1 MNVTQWTAGALP
13 RECDLV
19 IVGGG
24 FGGLTALVRALEHRC
39 GWRILI
45 VERHPR
51 SGPGIA
57 YGGCDSHHLLNVP
70 ASRMGA
76 LPEDP
81 GAFHMWLERTQPGRF
96 APGDFVPR
104 SLFAAYVDEMVAKA
118 FESISS
124 SPAAPADPPAPP
136 PVFAKDALV
145 RAEPL
150 SRHVDLLFG
159 SGTAVRTR
167 ALMMA
172 PGLPAARAPW
182 RAFDEDVP
190 LVHLAPD
197 PWAPTAL
204 AGISPEAPVVIVGSG
219 LTAIDIVSA
228 LRRRGHKGHIT
239 MLSRSGRL
247 PLAHADGAVTNS
259 EYDQALL
266 TRGVRDALRAV
277 RVAAKDLR
285 ARNLPWQGALD
296 GLRSLT
302 SSVWA
307 SWSIQQRARFLK
319 HIRPLW
325 EVHRHRAPRPLLDD
339 LAAQQHDGSISI
351 VRGAVRGLRCGP
363 SGVIVTA
370 HSSSGVTRELPAARV
385 INCAGPAQGVRD
397 TADPLIAS
405 LLQSGVATTDELGIG
420 LHTDAMGRLAARDGS
435 TQERIWLVGALR
447 RGDLWESTAVPE
459 LRAQVAQAIDG
470 IAALLHR
477 R

>member
-1 MNVTQWTAGALP
+1 MNVAQWNASALP

-24 FGGLTALVRALEHRC
+24 FGGLTAMVRALGFRS

-76 LPEDP
+76 LAEDP
-81 GAFHMWLERTQPGRF
+81 SAFHAWLERTQPGRF
-96 APGDFVPR
+96 APADFVPR
-104 SLFAAYVDEMVAKA
+104 SLFAVYVDEVVAKA
-118 FESISS
+118 VASTAGSS
-124 SPAAPADPPAPP
+124 VAPADPPAPP
-136 PVFAKDALV
+136 PVFAKDVLV

-159 SGTAVRTR
+159 SGDAVRTR
-167 ALMMA
+167 ALLMA
-172 PGLPAARAPW
+172 PGLPTARAPW

-204 AGISPEAPVVIVGSG
+204 SGIPSDAPVVIVGSG

-228 LRRRGHKGHIT
+228 LRRLGHKGHIT

-247 PLAHADGAVTNS
+247 PLPHADGAVTNS
-259 EYDQALL
+259 EYDKALL

-277 RVAAKDLR
+277 RTAAKELR
-285 ARNLPWQGALD
+285 AQHLPWQGALD
-296 GLRSLT
+296 GLRPLT

-307 SWSIQQRARFLK
+307 SWPIQQRARFMK
-319 HIRPLW
+319 HLRPLW

-339 LAAQQHDGSISI
+339 LAAQQRAGSISI
-351 VRGAVRGLRCGP
+351 VRGTVRGLRCGP
-363 SGVIVTA
+363 SGVIVMA
-370 HSSSGVTRELPAARV
+370 HSGNGATRELPAARV

-397 TADPLIAS
+397 TADPLIAG

-420 LHTDAMGRLAARDGS
+420 LHTDAVGRLAARDGS
-435 TQERIWLVGALR
+435 TQERMWLVGALR

-459 LRAQVAQAIDG
+459 LRAQVAQVVDG
-470 IAALLHR
+470 IAALLR
-477 R
+477 RP